1 MIPLRHSHATNRR
14 RSQSRRSALPRR
26 CTHHSSFA
34 RHLRRSTCKRSSKSC
49 SRRRLTSNAS
59 FPRLRGS
66 ASLYCSTWTCECPV
80 RKPYSPRARTIR
92 YAPTQSLPIL
102 WRGAIPCVGF
112 YGSSRV
118 VIPVVLFGP
127 PRTHCIYPTPF
138 VTAPALLS
146 SFRSIVATATYHAPS
161 HPSVA
166 FFILHVATCASIP
179 TIHISDRIF
188 SPPF

>member
-1 MIPLRHSHATNRR
+1 M
-14 RSQSRRSALPRR
+14 PRR

-34 RHLRRSTCKRSSKSC
+34 RHLRRSMCKRSSKSC
-49 SRRRLTSNAS
+49 SRRHSTSNAS

-80 RKPYSPRARTIR
+80 RKPYSPRARTVR

-102 WRGAIPCVGF
+102 WRGAIPCVGLH
-112 YGSSRV
+112 GSFRV
-118 VIPVVLFGP
+118 VIPVVLFRR

-146 SFRSIVATATYHAPS
+146 SFRSIVATAAYHAPS
-161 HPSVA
+161 IRR
-166 FFILHVATCASIP
+166 FFSFYTLQPAPLSQQSIFQTVYLPRLFSSRYILGGP
-179 TIHISDRIF
+179 R
-188 SPPF
+188 

>member
-1 MIPLRHSHATNRR
+1 M
-14 RSQSRRSALPRR
+14 
-26 CTHHSSFA
+26 
-34 RHLRRSTCKRSSKSC
+34 
-49 SRRRLTSNAS
+49 
-59 FPRLRGS
+59 RGS

-80 RKPYSPRARTIR
+80 RKPYSPRARTVR

-102 WRGAIPCVGF
+102 WRGAIPCMGLH
-112 YGSSRV
+112 GSFRA

-146 SFRSIVATATYHAPS
+146 SFRSIVATAAYHAPS

-166 FFILHVATCASIP
+166 FFHSTRCNLRLYPNNPYFRPYICPAFLVRVTYWGVHVDATHA
-179 TIHISDRIF
+179 R
-188 SPPF
+188 